1 MSYLPIKDKDG
12 WWIDTT
18 SGSIESA
25 DKAAYEKYM
34 KSYNA
39 DQVARAKQMALQNDV
54 SELKSEMS
62 DIKALLLTLVQEKND
77 R

>member
-12 WWIDTT
+12 WWKDTT

-25 DKAAYEKYM
+25 DTAAYQKYM

-39 DQVARAKQMALQNDV
+39 DQVARSKQMALQNDV

-62 DIKALLLTLVQEKND
+62 DIKALLLTLVQEKK
-77 R
+77 